1 MQNYDVIVVGAGHAG
16 CEAALVAARMGCKSL
31 LLTINQET
39 IALMSCNPAIGG
51 TAKGHLVKE
60 IDALGGEMGK
70 AGDKAGVQFRI
81 LNSSRGPA
89 VHSSRVLCD
98 RQAYRL
104 AIREALEAQENLD
117 IKECLVERVLVEG
130 GKVIGVEDGKGQS
143 YQGKAIIL
151 APGTFL
157 NGLIHIGHRNF
168 PAGRAGELP
177 SLGLSHCLRGLGFEL
192 GRLKTGTPPRLL
204 ASTIDF
210 SRCRRQDGDAEPRPL
225 SSSTGKL
232 LVRQVPCFIT
242 YTTLR
247 THELV
252 RNNLALSALYGGM
265 IKGIGARYCPSLE
278 DKVVRF
284 AEKERHQVI
293 LEPEG
298 YDPIEVFPAGLGN
311 SLPEEIQ
318 VQIVRSVPGLEEAE
332 MTRAA
337 YAIEYDFV
345 YPTQLKLTL
354 ETKLIEGLYLA
365 GQINGTSGYEEA
377 GAQGLWAG
385 INASLKVQ
393 GKPPFILDRSEAY
406 MAVLVDD
413 LVTKGTN
420 EPYRMFTSR
429 AEYRLLL
436 REDNADLR
444 LMEKGYELGII
455 SKEQYEGLKEKKREI
470 EMEIKRLS
478 ETRVVPGPRIN
489 SILEAAGTAAIEE
502 PCTLAQLLKRPG
514 ISYKEIASIEEKV
527 NEIDPEVARQ
537 VEIETKYHGY
547 IQRQLSEVERFKKL
561 EQRRIPEDLDYK
573 SIPGLSTEVIQKLSQ
588 IRPQSLGQASRIS
601 GITPAALSVL
611 LIYLERMRRQNF

>member
-31 LLTINQET
+31 LLTINRET

-98 RQAYRL
+98 RQACRL
-104 AIREALEAQENLD
+104 AISEALEAQENLD

-130 GKVIGVEDGKGQS
+130 GKVIGVEDGKGQF

-177 SLGLSHCLRGLGFEL
+177 ALGLSQCLRGLGFEL

-210 SRCRRQDGDAEPRPL
+210 SRCRRQEGDAEPSPL
-225 SSSTGKL
+225 SFSTGKL
-232 LVRQVPCFIT
+232 LVIQVPCFIT

-318 VQIVRSVPGLEEAE
+318 VQIVHSVPGLEEAE
-332 MTRAA
+332 ITRPA

-377 GAQGLWAG
+377 AAQGLWAG
-385 INASLKVQ
+385 INAALKVQ

-406 MAVLVDD
+406 IAVLVDD

-455 SKEQYEGLKEKKREI
+455 SKEQYEGLKEKKRKI
-470 EMEIKRLS
+470 ELELKRLT
-478 ETRVVPGPRIN
+478 ETRVVPGPRVN
-489 SILEAAGTAAIEE
+489 SILEAAGNTPIEE

-514 ISYKEIASIEEKV
+514 ISYKEIASIGERE

-547 IQRQLSEVERFKKL
+547 IQRQLIEVERFKKL
-561 EQRRIPEDLDYK
+561 EQRKIPEDLDYK
-573 SIPGLSTEVIQKLSQ
+573 SIPGLSTEVIQKLSH

-601 GITPAALSVL
+601 GITPAAISVL